1 MLCISASV
9 YLNHQAKRNRH
20 LFHFGSCLPALPLPP
35 PLLLSLALLPLALPA
50 QSGAQVSG
58 EPNGC
63 HNQYSSHSGA
73 HNNDDCFNIYWD
85 RRGGGGGGGGGRGWV
100 AKRAGHSHKTVSVDG
115 DLHEQERNMIIHVLL
130 PTARELL
137 VTSTFMMVS

>member
-20 LFHFGSCLPALPLPP
+20 LFHFGSCLPALPRPP

-63 HNQYSSHSGA
+63 HSQYPSHSGA
-73 HNNDDCFNIYWD
+73 HNDDDCFKIRGD
-85 RRGGGGGGGGGRGWV
+85 RRGVGGGGRNGGGVVGKGGGGRGGI
-100 AKRAGHSHKTVSVDG
+100 AERAGHSHKTVSVNG
-115 DLHEQERNMIIHVLL
+115 DLHEQRI
-130 PTARELL
+130 
-137 VTSTFMMVS
+137 

>member
-1 MLCISASV
+1 MLRISASV

-20 LFHFGSCLPALPLPP
+20 RFHFDSCLPALPLPP

-50 QSGAQVSG
+50 QSGAQVSR
-58 EPNGC
+58 EPNSC

-85 RRGGGGGGGGGRGWV
+85 WRGGGGRGGGGRGWV

-115 DLHEQERNMIIHVLL
+115 DLQEQERNMIIHVLL